1 MSMIA
6 TARRFTIGSLA
17 GIAISLL
24 PSVAFAQSREDALKD
39 FEFVL
44 EVVRQDYAGFSDKT
58 AGAKAVE
65 FEALVRSKRAEIE
78 QTPKKEGKIIGDVLA
93 WFNDRHT
100 SYSSASLPGQAS
112 PNADKLLASQGPFLP
127 INRLVPAKTSAK
139 QPLAGTAW
147 ASTDGIYQAVILS
160 DPADPQRA
168 LGVITSSKSPAWSSG
183 QVKFVLTPSAH
194 GWSGTY
200 YMRDHSAETAI
211 AKFLGKNSV
220 LRFAS
225 MSVDWVRVKPTP
237 AVPLDNI
244 VPSADFFLRRLSS
257 KTAILRLPN
266 FYGDNG
272 EKIENLLDNNRVLLE
287 NTPNLVIDA
296 RNNSGGSDGSYSKLM
311 EWIYTRPIYSI
322 DVEFRA
328 TARNADLYEAMLK
341 DPSFS
346 PDTIS
351 QVRRIVTR
359 IRNAKGDWVSGGD
372 KPFSIMTF
380 PRIMPNPKRVGIIAT
395 GAGSSGDQFVLDA
408 RQSRKVTT
416 FGGPTAG
423 VIDYSNVLEAT
434 SPSKLFILRWATS
447 RSMRLPDEPIDNVG
461 IQPDIPISEQVDDPI
476 TFVQSWLERQVD

>member
-1 MSMIA
+1 MIA
-6 TARRFTIGSLA
+6 TARRFTIQLLA
-17 GIAISLL
+17 GIAILLL
-24 PSVAFAQSREDALKD
+24 PSPAFAQSREDALKD
-39 FEFVL
+39 FDFVL
-44 EVVRQDYAGFSDKT
+44 EVLRHDYAGFSDKT

-65 FEALVRSKRAEIE
+65 FEALVRTKRAEIE
-78 QTPKKEGKIIGDVLA
+78 QNPVKEGLIIGDVLA

-100 SYSSASLPGQAS
+100 SYSLASLPEQAS
-112 PNADKLLASQGPFLP
+112 PNADTLLASRGPFFP
-127 INRLVPAKTSAK
+127 TDRPVSAANTAR
-139 QPLAGTAW
+139 QPLAGTTW
-147 ASTDGIYQAVILS
+147 ASTDGSYQAVILP

-168 LGVITSSKSPAWSSG
+168 LGVITSSKSAAWSPG
-183 QVKFVLTPSAH
+183 QVKFALTPSAD

-200 YMRDHSAETAI
+200 YMRDHSAETA
-211 AKFLGKNSV
+211 AARFLGKSSV

-225 MSVDWVRVKPTP
+225 LSVDWVRMKPTP
-237 AVPLDNI
+237 AMPLDNI
-244 VPSADFFLRRLSS
+244 VPSSGFFFRRLSN

-266 FYGDNG
+266 FYGQNK
-272 EKIENLLDNNRVLLE
+272 EKIERLLEDNRIILE

-296 RNNSGGSDGSYSKLM
+296 RDNSGGSDGSYSKLM
-311 EWIYTRPIYSI
+311 AWLYTRPIYSI

-341 DPSFS
+341 DPSLS
-346 PDTIS
+346 PDTVS
-351 QVRRIVTR
+351 QLRRIVAR
-359 IRNAKGDWVSGGD
+359 IRNAKSDWVSSGD
-372 KPFSIMTF
+372 RPFSITTF

-423 VIDYSNVLEAT
+423 VIDYSNVLEAP
-434 SPSKLFILRWATS
+434 SPSKLFVLRWATS

-461 IQPDIPISEQVDDPI
+461 LQPDIPISEQVNDPI